1 MSIRLPWLKWN
12 WKSWDKCQKT
22 IDITS
27 FHFDVVHLN
36 WCNNVFSRQQ
46 KRRNKTAFK
55 IQILKISNLWPWTN
69 IYSQNILQIKRR
81 SAKIEKWFHQSMLPV
96 LAKKKSPKFSPKLKH
111 DKFLKQENYPL
122 PPFPEPFQF
131 LIINNVCS
139 YSPESPLN
147 NSNRHSNTFKFQFF
161 FQDYQKH

>member
-1 MSIRLPWLKWN
+1 
-12 WKSWDKCQKT
+12 
-22 IDITS
+22 
-27 FHFDVVHLN
+27 
-36 WCNNVFSRQQ
+36 
-46 KRRNKTAFK
+46 
-55 IQILKISNLWPWTN
+55 
-69 IYSQNILQIKRR
+69 
-81 SAKIEKWFHQSMLPV
+81 MLPV

-161 FQDYQKH
+161 FQVYQKQIELVKAEISYNNQNETKRLRYKSREYCDNSKPSKFSTFYVQWIQTVMGI